1 VLGGGDLAATLPRV
15 VRDPPSPAGPRSR
28 SRGPR
33 GAPGAGGRADRA
45 RGGGELVHRSG
56 AAPLLTGAGAARCS
70 AVRTL
75 GAGRLDLLS
84 DPSPLQNR
92 LLGVAD
98 DAQLALDLA
107 GGRARPV
114 VFDEQIHG
122 FAPANGLAALPER
135 WWLALGGLA
144 LAGVAWA
151 LSRGRRLGP
160 PIRCAP
166 LRRPRAPSTSR
177 RWPTC
182 WRGPATSARW
192 PTC

>member
-1 VLGGGDLAATLPRV
+1 V
-15 VRDPPSPAGPRSR
+15 VRDPPSPAGP
-28 SRGPR
+28 PITL
-33 GAPGAGGRADRA
+33 ARA
-45 RGGGELVHRSG
+45 RGALPELAGVQTVHAAGASSFIGPG
-56 AAPLLTGAGAARCS
+56 AAPLLTGGGGGS
-70 AVRTL
+70 LLAVRTL

-160 PIRCAP
+160 ADP
-166 LRRPRAPSTSR
+166 LRAAAAPPRAEYVEAMADVLARAGDERTLADLLTR
-177 RWPTC
+177 A
-182 WRGPATSARW
+182 RGGT
-192 PTC
+192 